1 MILNRASFGT
11 GMPLLPTGPSTS
23 VNPGGSS
30 ASATSSNSWLDAW
43 QHIHAGTASV
53 AEVLVGAEMCRT
65 GVLPSGA
72 AWPMMGTD
80 CTLTTTLLKKY
91 ATKADTAAQQ
101 ADLVANQAQKA
112 ADAAMAKAND
122 ALIDPNQVT
131 LAQGLLN
138 KADAAQKQADDASA
152 SAAQKHADADVLY
165 AALASISQQ
174 ADDRMD
180 AAHQDDDR
188 GGTSSGPNAA
198 PPPVETKAK
207 GATLVVATTKEDTK
221 AAADAK
227 ELKDAQ
233 AMANTMRS
241 CSEGDITSC
250 TTVCNWGKPG
260 KGVLQPDIDYACGIA
275 HPKAAPPPVTCP
287 AGTTLAADGV
297 SCVPNGGTSDKLPPP
312 VTDNTK
318 LYIGIGAAAVLALLL
333 LKR

>member
-1 MILNRASFGT
+1 
-11 GMPLLPTGPSTS
+11 
-23 VNPGGSS
+23 
-30 ASATSSNSWLDAW
+30 
-43 QHIHAGTASV
+43 
-53 AEVLVGAEMCRT
+53 
-65 GVLPSGA
+65 
-72 AWPMMGTD
+72 MMGTD

-91 ATKADTAAQQ
+91 VTKADTAGQQ
-101 ADLVANQAQKA
+101 ADLVANQAQKS

-122 ALIDPNQVT
+122 ALTDPNQVT
-131 LAQGLLN
+131 RAQSLLDSAN
-138 KADAAQKQADDASA
+138 VAQKQADDASA
-152 SAAQKHADADVLY
+152 VAAQKHADAD
-165 AALASISQQ
+165 ALHTALDTINQQ

-188 GGTSSGPNAA
+188 GGTSSGPNPAA
-198 PPPVETKAK
+198 PVDTSLTTKIQGGTTKAK
-207 GATLVVATTKEDTK
+207 GATLVGRTFVATTKEDTK

-297 SCVPNGGTSDKLPPP
+297 SCVPNGGTSDELPPP

-333 LKR
+333 LKH